1 MNARTGETMR
11 AVVCRDYGSPET
23 LVVEEVPAPAPDPG
37 AAVVDVRAAAVNFT
51 DLLMLQNRYQLSATP
66 PFVPGSEFA
75 GVVRAV
81 GAGVEAV
88 GPGQRVC
95 GVTFVGAFAERVA
108 VPAASLTVVPDH
120 VDLRGAAAFQV
131 GYGTAYHALRSAA
144 RLRAG
149 ETLAVLG
156 AAGGVGLAAVE
167 LGHVLGARVIAA
179 ASGAEKLAACRA
191 QGASDGIDYAR
202 EPLKER
208 LKALT
213 GGRGVDVVLDPV
225 GGPLAEQALRATA
238 WRGRFVV
245 VGFASGE
252 IPRIPLNL
260 LLLKGAQ
267 LLAFNLGPFMT
278 NEPDE
283 MARNH
288 HELLD
293 LFFADRLHPRIDA
306 VYPLAEAPRA
316 FAHLAER
323 RAIGKVLVVT

>member
-1 MNARTGETMR
+1 MK
-11 AVVCRDYGSPET
+11 AVVCRTYGPPET
-23 LVVEEVPAPAPDPG
+23 LAVDDVAVAEATAGQV
-37 AAVVDVRAAAVNFT
+37 VVDVAAAAVNFT
-51 DLLMLQNRYQLSATP
+51 DVLMLQNRYQLSATP

-75 GVVRAV
+75 GIVRAV
-81 GAGVEAV
+81 GAGMHALRL
-88 GPGQRVC
+88 GQRVC
-95 GVTFVGAFAERVA
+95 GVTFVGAFAEQVA
-108 VPAASLTVVPDH
+108 VPAASLTVLPDH
-120 VDLRGAAAFQV
+120 VDLRAAAAFQV
-131 GYGTAYHALRSAA
+131 AYGTAYHALRSVA

-149 ETLAVLG
+149 ETLVVLG

-167 LGHVLGARVIAA
+167 LGRLLGARVIAA
-179 ASGAEKLAACRA
+179 ASSPEKLAACRA
-191 QGASDGIDYAR
+191 QGASEGIDYTR
-202 EPLKER
+202 ERLKER

-225 GGPLAEQALRATA
+225 GGLLAEQALRATA

-267 LLAFNLGPFMT
+267 LLAFNLGPFMA
-278 NEPDE
+278 NEPEE

-288 HELLD
+288 RELLE
-293 LFFADRLHPRIDA
+293 LFFAGRLRPRIDA

-316 FAHLAER
+316 LAHVAER
-323 RAIGKVLVVT
+323 RAIGKVLIVT

>member
-1 MNARTGETMR
+1 MR
-11 AVVCRDYGSPET
+11 AAVCRVYGPPET
-23 LVVEEVPAPAPDPG
+23 LVVDDLAAPEPAAG
-37 AAVVDVRAAAVNFT
+37 QVVIDVHAAAVNFT
-51 DLLMLQNRYQLSATP
+51 DVLMLQNRYQLSATP

-75 GVVRAV
+75 GVVRTL
-81 GAGVEAV
+81 GPGVEAPA
-88 GPGQRVC
+88 PGTRVC

-108 VPAASLTVVPDH
+108 VPAASLTVLPDH

-131 GYGTAYHALRSAA
+131 AYGTAYHALRSTA
-144 RLRAG
+144 RLEPG
-149 ETLAVLG
+149 ETMVVLG

-167 LGHVLGARVIAA
+167 LGSVLGARVIAA
-179 ASGAEKLAACRA
+179 ASSTEKLAACRA
-191 QGASDGIDYAR
+191 QGAAEGIDYVR
-202 EPLKER
+202 EPMKDR

-238 WRGRFVV
+238 WRGRFVC

-260 LLLKGAQ
+260 LLLKGVE
-267 LLAFNLGPFMT
+267 LRAFNLGPFMA

-288 HELLD
+288 RELLE
-293 LFFADRLHPRIDA
+293 LFFSGRIHPRIDA
-306 VYPLAEAPRA
+306 VYPLAETAAALTR
-316 FAHLAER
+316 LAER